1 MKKPLRILLLGLI
14 LWLLWTMFG
23 GEFTRPHV
31 PPVGPDP
38 VPPVSRPD
46 RPQPPVQP
54 PAPDRSQPL
63 RGNIDRILIEK
74 GARRLTVYQDGKRV
88 REYRIALGF
97 TPDGDKV
104 RQGDGKTP
112 EGIYKIDR
120 RNDRSK
126 FHLSLG
132 INYPQ
137 PEDRA
142 RAKKGGYSPGGDIF
156 IHGQPNQIADGYRVK
171 GDWTEGC
178 VAIDNHQIEELFA
191 ATPMGTEVEIRP

>member
-1 MKKPLRILLLGLI
+1 MKKPLRILLLLLI
-14 LWLLWTMFG
+14 LWLLWSMFG
-23 GEFTRPHV
+23 GDFTRPPA

-54 PAPDRSQPL
+54 PAPDLSQPL

-156 IHGQPNQIADGYRVK
+156 IHGQGPEGRFLYQQRR
-171 GDWTEGC
+171 DWTVGC
-178 VAIDNHQIEELFA
+178 IAVTDD
-191 ATPMGTEVEIRP
+191 EVEDIYAMVRDGTPILIAP

>member
-1 MKKPLRILLLGLI
+1 MRRDFLKLMLGGASLLAIASCSTTDPKFKTYSG
-14 LWLLWTMFG
+14 
-23 GEFTRPHV
+23 
-31 PPVGPDP
+31 PPVTRIDVFKSRRVMTFYSGTTPIKSYNFGLGYAP
-38 VPPVSRPD
+38 V
-46 RPQPPVQP
+46 
-54 PAPDRSQPL
+54 
-63 RGNIDRILIEK
+63 GNK
-74 GARRLTVYQDGKRV
+74 
-88 REYRIALGF
+88 EYE
-97 TPDGDKV
+97 
-104 RQGDGKTP
+104 GDGKTP

>member
-1 MKKPLRILLLGLI
+1 MKKPLRILLLLLV

-23 GEFTRPHV
+23 GELARSPA

-38 VPPVSRPD
+38 TPPVSRP
-46 RPQPPVQP
+46 RPPERPPT
-54 PAPDRSQPL
+54 DLSQPL

-74 GARRLTVYQDGKRV
+74 GDRRLTVYQDGKRV

-97 TPDGDKV
+97 TPAGDKV
-104 RQGDGKTP
+104 MQGDGKTP
-112 EGIYKIDR
+112 EGIYRIDR

-132 INYPQ
+132 IDYPQ

-142 RAKKGGYSPGGDIF
+142 RARKGGYSPGGDIF
-156 IHGQPNQIADGYRVK
+156 IHGQPNQIAEGYRVK

-191 ATPMGTEVEIRP
+191 ATPLGTEVEIRP